1 MDKFLRIVDKTSMI
15 LCRIA
20 SVIFFIIVILVA
32 VNIVGR
38 KLFNFT
44 ITGIIEI
51 VQYGV
56 LLVMVLSM
64 ARTTLTGG
72 HVTVTIITGKLPK
85 IPKRVID
92 VFALVLSAALVAIAA
107 WVCIRYI
114 PQTYASGLTTERY
127 RIPIYLVYTVMSIGL
142 IATTFTFFLN
152 IIRLFIPDAG
162 IAASGDDADEM
173 IKQTKEALAAED
185 KEVDQ

>member
-1 MDKFLRIVDKTSMI
+1 MEKFFRFVDKLSLV

-20 SVIFFIIVILVA
+20 SAIFFIIVVLVA

-38 KLFNFT
+38 KLFNYT
-44 ITGIIEI
+44 ISGIIEI

-72 HVTVTIITGKLPK
+72 HVTVSIITGKLPK

-92 VFALVLSAALVAIAA
+92 VFALLLSAALVGVAA

-142 IATTFTFFLN
+142 IVTAFTFVLN
-152 IIRLFIPDAG
+152 LIRLFFPNAG
-162 IAASGDDADEM
+162 IAPVKDEADEM
-173 IKQTKEALAAED
+173 IEQTKEAL
-185 KEVDQ
+185 KEEEVIS